1 MSDQTMEGWIDE
13 RGQPVISVRLSGLE
27 DSIVA
32 LIDTGFN
39 GELIIYEEHASQ
51 AHLQIRSKS
60 SEVRLADG
68 SEAEFLNSDGAIEWF
83 SEQYRVAIFIIPGP
97 APRHG
102 RWQIGTQLLRDCR
115 LEIDFRE
122 RSVRLSRQ
130 VL

>member
-1 MSDQTMEGWIDE
+1 MSDQTMEGRIDDY
-13 RGQPVISVRLSGLE
+13 GQPVISLQLSGLE
-27 DSIVA
+27 DPVVA

-39 GELIIYEEHASQ
+39 LEFIIYEEHARQ
-51 AHLQIRSKS
+51 AQLVIESDIQI
-60 SEVRLADG
+60 VALADG
-68 SEAEFLNSDGAIEWF
+68 SQKELMRSEGIIEWF
-83 SEQYRVAIFIIPGP
+83 REQRRVAILIIPGP

-122 RSVRLSRQ
+122 KSVRLSRQ